1 MRTDTQHSRGFTLI
15 ELMIVVAILA
25 ILAAVAIV
33 AYGQYARKAKNAEAT
48 SVLADIRIKQEAY
61 RASFHQYADLQR
73 EGNWMPDD
81 NPGAEA
87 RGWPVAGTIDTLPGA
102 WRMLGVTPD
111 HGVYFSYTC
120 MAGAPGE
127 PPGAPFIGLNI
138 ENQFDFWFA
147 AQALQDLDEDSHHLC
162 GGFEIYSGQGHIVDL
177 EEGDICP

>member
-1 MRTDTQHSRGFTLI
+1 MKTDKQHSRGFTLI

-61 RASFHQYADLQR
+61 RASFHQYADMQI
-73 EGNWMPDD
+73 GANWMPDAT
-81 NPGAEA
+81 PGANA
-87 RGWPVAGTIDTLPGA
+87 RAWPVAGAVTTLPGA

-120 MAGAPGE
+120 MAGAPGVAA
-127 PPGAPFIGLNI
+127 GAPFNGLGI
-138 ENQFDFWFA
+138 ENQNDFWFA
-147 AQALQDLDEDSHHLC
+147 AQALQNLDEDGEC
-162 GGFEIYSGQGHIVDL
+162 GGFEIYSGQGKIVDL
-177 EEGDICP
+177 DEGQVNCP